1 MIRWEQ
7 LEEHLKIHHFYK
19 IDNNSKQN
27 IVLFGN
33 CHLLPITFFLNK
45 LFNYGYNFIVII
57 SWFYEKSFDL
67 NELPMINSEIQ
78 SIISQADIF
87 IFQYHFNSFNIHA
100 NEITT
105 YVNKNCKLI
114 HIPNFILDYLL
125 HKSTSFDM
133 KMLKNEFKSS
143 LFRLSESIKESD
155 FPEFNF
161 IIENIYKVRFFNT
174 IYHPTHFLLYLLSQ
188 SIYHMLIHN
197 PIKTTITTYYDNKV
211 RDDFF
216 KLDKAGIIFLPGKDD
231 MEPIHHEITGIHYGA
246 DYYDLTFLT

>member
-1 MIRWEQ
+1 MIKWDK

-19 IDNNSKQN
+19 IDNKAKQN

-33 CHLLPITFFLNK
+33 CHLLPLTFFLNN
-45 LFNYGYNFIVII
+45 LFNFSYNFIIII

-67 NELPMINSEIQ
+67 NELPMINSEIH
-78 SIISQADIF
+78 SILSNADIF
-87 IFQYHFNSFNIHA
+87 IFQQHFNSFSIHA
-100 NEITT
+100 NEITK
-105 YVNKNCKLI
+105 YVNKNSKLI
-114 HIPNFILDYLL
+114 HIPNLMLDYVLQ
-125 HKSTSFDM
+125 KSTSVDIDI
-133 KMLKNEFKSS
+133 LKNEFKSS

-174 IYHPTHFLLYLLSQ
+174 IYHPTHFLLYLLST

-197 PIKTTITTYYDNKV
+197 PVKTSINTYYDNKL

-216 KLDKAGIIFLPGKDD
+216 KLDKTGLIYLPGKID
-231 MEPIHHEITGIHYGA
+231 MDPIHYEITGIHYGA
-246 DYYDLTFLT
+246 DYYDFKFLT